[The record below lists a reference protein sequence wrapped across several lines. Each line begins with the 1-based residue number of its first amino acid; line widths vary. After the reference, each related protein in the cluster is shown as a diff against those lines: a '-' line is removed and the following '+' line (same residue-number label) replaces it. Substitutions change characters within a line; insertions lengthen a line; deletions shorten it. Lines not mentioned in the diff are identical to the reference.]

1 MTFRDWQALDPAA
14 AAAEIHRRAARLTP
28 SALRATLALLPEA
41 PLLAARLE
49 AGRARGGPLAG
60 VPFFAK
66 DLFDVAGW
74 PTAAGSTFLPELRPT
89 PSIDS
94 ALVAAFAATGAAAA
108 GKTQMHEFAYG
119 ITGEN
124 AHFGDCPH
132 PRFPD
137 RVTGGSSSGSAAAVA
152 AGIVPLAL
160 GSDTGGSVRLPAAFC
175 GLYGIRFAPRESWI
189 ADAFPLSPAFDT
201 AGWFTANASDLRT
214 SLAAL
219 GVLPATSAAL
229 PRGCYLELPDV
240 DPAVAAACAAAAA
253 RFAAPADAATAD
265 TLAAGFAPARDAYNT
280 VVAHEAW
287 QVHRTWA
294 ERYRDRYDPGVWSR
308 LSRGPGVTTE
318 AKAAADAVCADVRAV
333 WAAYFRTYDFLVLPA
348 SPLPA
353 FTKAECTLE
362 NRNRIL
368 TLTAPASL
376 GGLPVL
382 SVPVP
387 LAGGLTSGLQIVFPH
402 RQSPVLPWALGLAE
416 SSP

>member
-14 AAAEIHRRAARLTP
+14 AARELHRRAAAFSPAHR
-28 SALRATLALLPEA
+28 RAVLALLPDESV
-41 PLLAARLE
+41 LAARL
-49 AGRARGGPLAG
+49 AAARTAGGPLAG
-60 VPFFAK
+60 VPLLVK

-89 PSIDS
+89 PSADS
-94 ALVAAFAATGAAAA
+94 ALVAAFAAAGAAAV

-152 AGIVPLAL
+152 AGLVPLAL

-175 GLYGIRFAPRESWI
+175 GLYGIRFSPREPWI
-189 ADAFPLSPAFDT
+189 RDAFPLSPAFDT
-201 AGWFTANASDLRT
+201 AGWFTAHAADLRA

-219 GVLPATSAAL
+219 VALPPATAATA
-229 PRGCYLELPDV
+229 RGCYLELPGV
-240 DPAVAAACAAAAA
+240 DPAVAAACRAAAA

-265 TLAAGFAPARDAYNT
+265 ALAAGFAPARDAYNT

-308 LSRGPGVTTE
+308 LSRGPGITPE
-318 AKAAADAVCADVRAV
+318 AKAAANAVCADVRAV
-333 WAAYFRTYDFLVLPA
+333 WAAFFRTFDFLVLPA

-387 LAGGLTSGLQIVFPH
+387 LAGGLTSGLQLVV
-402 RQSPVLPWALGLAE
+402 RDAQSPVLTWALGLVA